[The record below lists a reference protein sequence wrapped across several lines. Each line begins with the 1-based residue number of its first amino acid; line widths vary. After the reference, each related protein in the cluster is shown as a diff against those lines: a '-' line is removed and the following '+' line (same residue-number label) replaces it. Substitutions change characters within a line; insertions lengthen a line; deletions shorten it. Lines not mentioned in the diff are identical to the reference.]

1 MSPTCLLQGRRRR
14 RPVTRREADRESSP
28 RARRPRSPAPWL
40 ADNTPRDGRGFRRA
54 SGAPVDGAPF
64 ARLRRVS
71 EAELNRE
78 REAAVA
84 PRRRAIA
91 GAVGG
96 VVLGLVLV
104 VAAGLKA
111 LDPHAFAE
119 EIAAQG
125 VTFGLPALAVAL
137 VALGLEM
144 ALSQGVRVD
153 IRRQHYDANGVLL
166 ETMDY
171 LAYGPND

>member
-1 MSPTCLLQGRRRR
+1 
-14 RPVTRREADRESSP
+14 VTETALTE
-28 RARRPRSPAPWL
+28 
-40 ADNTPRDGRGFRRA
+40 G
-54 SGAPVDGAPF
+54 
-64 ARLRRVS
+64 S
-71 EAELNRE
+71 EA
-78 REAAVA
+78 AAA
-84 PRRRAIA
+84 PRWRGIA

-96 VVLGLVLV
+96 VALGLVLV

-144 ALSQGVRVD
+144 ALSQGDRVD
-153 IRRQHYDANGVLL
+153 MRRQHYDANGVLL